1 MGMQRIRRT
10 YCLLFSDTEQHIG
23 KLLGLRQERQMTRV
37 HGVDP
42 RFGKIGVIVESQI
55 LVPSAGIE
63 PTSLP

>member
-1 MGMQRIRRT
+1 
-10 YCLLFSDTEQHIG
+10 
-23 KLLGLRQERQMTRV
+23 MTRV